1 MDYTKHYDRLMQQT
15 PPEGYTEKHHVV
27 PHCLG
32 GTDRKSNVVTLSA
45 RQHFV
50 AHWLLKKIYPNQPG
64 LIYAFHMMFH
74 PTSSNTRQT
83 DWIHSRSRTYAR
95 LKEEMVVDIHARYV
109 RDGHPFL
116 GRKHSEAT
124 KQKIRDTKAKNPTV
138 WTEEARKNL
147 SRGRTGTKQPQS
159 QKDKVAAANSA
170 QWEVITPDGECIILT
185 NLRQFC
191 LARHLSQGNLCTF
204 GHTKG
209 YHATKLP

>member
-1 MDYTKHYDRLMQQT
+1 MNYRKHYERLVQQT

-27 PHCLG
+27 PHCMG
-32 GTDRKSNVVTLSA
+32 GTDRKSNIVKLSA

-95 LKEEMVVDIHARYV
+95 LKEEMIVDIHKRFD

-116 GRKHSEAT
+116 GRKHTEAT
-124 KQKIRDTKAKNPTV
+124 KQKIRDTKAQNPYVFTP
-138 WTEEARKNL
+138 EQLEAMNK
-147 SRGRTGTKQPQS
+147 SRLGRKQPQC
-159 QKDKVAAANSA
+159 QKDKVAAALA
-170 QWEVITPDGECIILT
+170 CQWEIITPDGEKIVQT

-191 LARHLSQGNLCTF
+191 REHHLSVGSLRTW